1 MAYGFTFFNYRNLF
15 IPPNNSLKTQCENV
29 ETYFQAYNRLVDFS
43 TSKSIYGQSTW
54 QCTSMQF
61 KINFLYHTCYN
72 VFQFPR
78 ENCNDRYIHHL
89 ASSLSQECKG
99 ILKFTHVTAQY
110 QHRIDVCCLFINLE
124 SIYSHSTGQISEEK
138 KVQIAYLS

>member
-1 MAYGFTFFNYRNLF
+1 
-15 IPPNNSLKTQCENV
+15 
-29 ETYFQAYNRLVDFS
+29 
-43 TSKSIYGQSTW
+43 
-54 QCTSMQF
+54 MQF

-78 ENCNDRYIHHL
+78 ENCNDRFNHHL

-99 ILKFTHVTAQY
+99 ILKFTPITAQY

-138 KVQIAYLS
+138 KVQIAYLSIV